1 MLKPRLSSDSMS
13 KMKASKSRM
22 SDMRSV
28 TSFYPE
34 HELLDYRAS
43 LTDFQQND
51 RSSNNSNTSF
61 E

>member
-1 MLKPRLSSDSMS
+1 MS
-13 KMKASKSRM
+13 KIKSKSRI

-34 HELLDYRAS
+34 HDLLDYRAS